1 MLLFNVNRNISSKRF
16 FTSAPFLSF
25 FPQINMV
32 VPNHTCDWDFEFEP
46 LYAYVCGLCVW
57 FIYFQTYINCLLKCF
72 FFQSQLWLMHM
83 HTCVS
88 VHFICIYSSIRNTP
102 KAVEHGWL
110 VFSSVSLFYDLQ
122 NKNNNLK
129 GAEQQRRKQTFAFQ
143 QIKGMIRVKKSARTC
158 EVQLHDTK
166 VWKPERLFL
175 PHSLSHTPLLL
186 VSAALWQKRLRWV
199 SATEPT
205 WRLRGGWY
213 SQFTMGVLEV
223 RTQSGCWRDSGM
235 MAAFY
240 WETAAQCGGPTV
252 CVWGELPEERYKCD
266 PKCQFSCSCAN
277 LWVY

>member
-57 FIYFQTYINCLLKCF
+57 FIYFQTYINCLLKPF

-110 VFSSVSLFYDLQ
+110 VFSSVSLLW
-122 NKNNNLK
+122 L
-129 GAEQQRRKQTFAFQ
+129 AEQEQFER
-143 QIKGMIRVKKSARTC
+143 GRTAK
-158 EVQLHDTK
+158 EKTNFRFSTD
-166 VWKPERLFL
+166 
-175 PHSLSHTPLLL
+175 
-186 VSAALWQKRLRWV
+186 KRH
-199 SATEPT
+199 
-205 WRLRGGWY
+205 
-213 SQFTMGVLEV
+213 
-223 RTQSGCWRDSGM
+223 DSG
-235 MAAFY
+235 
-240 WETAAQCGGPTV
+240 
-252 CVWGELPEERYKCD
+252 
-266 PKCQFSCSCAN
+266 
-277 LWVY
+277 

>member
-110 VFSSVSLFYDLQ
+110 VFSSVSLFCDLQ
-122 NKNNNLK
+122 NKNNNSK

-143 QIKGMIRVKKSARTC
+143 QIKGMIRVKKKCKNVRSAAAWHKSVKTRKAFPASQPFTHSSAAGVC
-158 EVQLHDTK
+158 CTLAKKAQMGFCHWANMETEGRLVQSIYYGSIGSQDT
-166 VWKPERLFL
+166 ERLLERFGYDGSFL
-175 PHSLSHTPLLL
+175 L
-186 VSAALWQKRLRWV
+186 
-199 SATEPT
+199 
-205 WRLRGGWY
+205 
-213 SQFTMGVLEV
+213 
-223 RTQSGCWRDSGM
+223 RDSSTVRGAYCLCVRW
-235 MAAFY
+235 AA
-240 WETAAQCGGPTV
+240 GGAV
-252 CVWGELPEERYKCD
+252 QVW
-266 PKCQFSCSCAN
+266 PKVPVF
-277 LWVY
+277 L